1 MSANHVKRN
10 KVFISYTLQDSIIDR
25 DLLSKVYEDISPQL
39 DVFIDLINNDSSDK
53 QNRVMSELRTSQYLC
68 VLETPST
75 GQSVWVKKE
84 VEEAINRHI
93 PIYHVPL
100 NTRSNDNE
108 KNIVLFIKQHIIA
121 LCFPAVEKA

>member
-1 MSANHVKRN
+1 
-10 KVFISYTLQDSIIDR
+10 
-25 DLLSKVYEDISPQL
+25 
-39 DVFIDLINNDSSDK
+39 
-53 QNRVMSELRTSQYLC
+53 MSELRTSQYLC

-108 KNIVLFIKQHIIA
+108 KNIVLFIKQHIIE
-121 LCFPAVEKA
+121 EKNDSR